1 MINSVYGRS
10 GLALETEHVGLEWD
24 YRINDWNWTREFTI
38 NEDND
43 SYIPYA
49 IAATSYARAR
59 LLQNVKA
66 CLEQMPGSVIHC
78 DTDSVIHYGPP
89 CPDIEHG
96 DHLGTWGIESEPPV
110 IIEGGFKRYV
120 ELKQYPM
127 QSMDDLIGMA
137 LAGVPQ
143 RKDKEGCPIGMWLE
157 VLDDPMVILDTGHV
171 LGHADYQV
179 RSPWLRRL
187 LDEHGYD
194 PDNVDTRKLIP
205 VKVPGGVILE
215 GREHQLNDNL
225 QWRLRR

>member
-10 GLALETEHVGLEWD
+10 GLALETEEVTLVWD
-24 YRINDWNWTREFTI
+24 DDIGDWNWSREYSI

-49 IAATSYARAR
+49 MAATSYARAR
-59 LLQNVKA
+59 LLENVKA

-89 CPDIEHG
+89 CESIEHG
-96 DHLGTWGIESEPPV
+96 EHLGTWGIESEPPV

-120 ELKQYPM
+120 ELRQYPM

-143 RKDKEGCPIGMWLE
+143 RRDKDGCPIGMWIE
-157 VLDDPMVILDTGHV
+157 VLDDPRIILQTGHI
-171 LGHADYQV
+171 LGHEHYHVESDWLAD
-179 RSPWLRRL
+179 L
-187 LDEHGYD
+187 LKEHGYD
-194 PDNVDTRKLIP
+194 PDDIDTRKLIP
-205 VKVPGGVILE
+205 RKVPGGVILE
-215 GREHQLNDNL
+215 GRTHQLNDNL
-225 QWRLRR
+225 RWRLRR

>member
-10 GLALETEHVGLEWD
+10 GLALETEQVSLKWD

-43 SYIPYA
+43 SYVPYA

-59 LLQNVKA
+59 LLENVKA
-66 CLEQMPGSVIHC
+66 CLLQQPNSVIHS

-89 CPDIEHG
+89 CPEIEHG
-96 DHLGTWGIESEPPV
+96 DHLGTWGIESQPAI

-127 QSMDDLIGMA
+127 QSFDDLIGMA

-143 RKDKEGCPIGMWLE
+143 RKDKDGCPVGMWLE
-157 VLDDPMVILDTGHV
+157 VLDDPAVILKTDYA
-171 LGHADYQV
+171 LGHPDYQV
-179 RSPWLRRL
+179 RSPWLRMM
-187 LDEHGYD
+187 LDERGYD
-194 PDNVDTRKLIP
+194 PDNVDTMKLLP
-205 VKVPGGVILE
+205 RKVPGGVILE
-215 GREHQLNDNL
+215 GHQHQLNDNL

>member
-10 GLALETEHVGLEWD
+10 GLALETEEVSLRWD
-24 YRINDWNWTREFTI
+24 FRIGDWNWTRDFTI

-43 SYIPYA
+43 SYVPYA

-66 CLEQMPGSVIHC
+66 CLEQMPDSVIHC
-78 DTDSVIHYGPP
+78 DTDSVVHYGPP

-96 DHLGTWGIESEPPV
+96 EHLGTWGIESEPPI

-120 ELKQYPM
+120 ELRQYPM
-127 QSMDDLIGMA
+127 ESMKDLMGMA

-143 RKDKEGCPIGMWLE
+143 RKDKDGCPVGMWLE
-157 VLDDPMVILDTGHV
+157 VLDDPMVILETGHT
-171 LGHADYQV
+171 LGHEGYQI

>member
-10 GLALETEHVGLEWD
+10 GLALETENVSLKWD

-43 SYIPYA
+43 SYVPYA

-59 LLQNVKA
+59 LLENVKA
-66 CLEQMPGSVIHC
+66 CLLQQPDSVIHS

-89 CPDIEHG
+89 CPEIEHG
-96 DHLGTWGIESEPPV
+96 DHLGTWGIESEPAI

-120 ELKQYPM
+120 ELKRYPM
-127 QSMDDLIGMA
+127 ESFSDLIGMA

-143 RKDKEGCPIGMWLE
+143 RKDKDGCPVGMWLE
-157 VLDDPMVILDTGHV
+157 VLDDPAVILKTDYA
-171 LGHADYQV
+171 LGRPDYQV
-179 RSPWLRRL
+179 RSPWLRRM

-194 PDNVDTRKLIP
+194 PDNVDTMKLLP
-205 VKVPGGVILE
+205 RKVPGGVILE
-215 GREHQLNDNL
+215 GHQHRLNDNL

>member
-10 GLALETEHVGLEWD
+10 GLALETEEVGLRWD

-43 SYIPYA
+43 SYVPYA

-96 DHLGTWGIESEPPV
+96 EHLGTWGIESEPPI

-120 ELKQYPM
+120 ELRRYPM
-127 QSMDDLIGMA
+127 KCMDDLIGMA

-143 RKDKEGCPIGMWLE
+143 RKDRDECPVGMWLE
-157 VLDDPMVILDTGHV
+157 VLDDPMVILEEGHV
-171 LGHADYQV
+171 LGHEDYQV
-179 RSPWLRRL
+179 KSAWLRRM

-194 PDNVDTRKLIP
+194 PDNLDTRKLIP
-205 VKVPGGVILE
+205 RKVPGGVILE
-215 GREHQLNDNL
+215 GREHKLNDNL